1 MRLLGQHEVVEL
13 LMLPDA
19 QAFHK
24 RPALSVVPDGW
35 FPSPDLESLPS
46 HESAALIDSVLQYM
60 ADHVLPTRYDTYLD
74 GLALSCQDR
83 GLPKVSLA

>member
-13 LMLPDA
+13 LMLPGA

-24 RPALSVVPDGW
+24 RPALSVV
-35 FPSPDLESLPS
+35 SPDLESLPS

-60 ADHVLPTRYDTYLD
+60 ADHALPTRYDTYLD

-83 GLPKVSLA
+83 GVSKVSLA